1 MTETCGEAPVVAQ
14 QVDAGRTVELRRVE
28 EIWRAADGAPLAILR
43 MSPASGRIRPA
54 PAILVHGLRG
64 ARVNWTTSRRSFQA
78 FLVEAGYD
86 VRCPELRGSGA
97 SRAAGSP
104 PPRAASE
111 LLDLDLLPL
120 VEDAARQAGHRA
132 VLIGHSLGGILACL
146 AAAAR
151 PDLVEAVVTL
161 GSPLTVGAGQ
171 PLVRLGARL
180 WVAFASS
187 QPFRGVAEAPAT
199 GQALLTT
206 RRLMDRLSLPPRVRS
221 AFPGSME
228 PEIQAEFE
236 AANRLEPAFP
246 ALLRD
251 LSRLALGLSF
261 EGAPEL
267 LGELGSVRAPVLC
280 VAGDRDELAPR
291 EATRGLFDALGSA
304 RKRWLEAGDDEGHFG
319 HTDLI
324 LGRRAPA
331 FVWAPVADWLD
342 EVGLREA

>member
-1 MTETCGEAPVVAQ
+1 VDAVAEAFGDANVVAQ
-14 QVDAGRTVELRRVE
+14 EIDSGRAVAVRCSE
-28 EIWRAADGAPLAILR
+28 ETWRAGDGAPLVVLR
-43 MSPASGRIRPA
+43 MSPAARRARPA
-54 PAILVHGLRG
+54 PVVLVHGLRG

-78 FLVEAGYD
+78 FLVEAGFD

-104 PPRAASE
+104 PPRAAAE

-120 VEDAARQAGHRA
+120 VYEAACGAGHRV
-132 VLIGHSLGGILACL
+132 VLIGHSLGGILSCL

-151 PDLVEAVVTL
+151 PDLVEAVVAI

-171 PLVRLGARL
+171 PLVRLGARA

-187 QPFRGVAEAPAT
+187 RPFRGVAESPAM
-199 GQALLTT
+199 GRALMAS

-221 AFPGSME
+221 AYPGSME
-228 PEIQAEFE
+228 PEVQAEFE
-236 AANRLEPAFP
+236 AANRLEPGFP

-261 EGAPEL
+261 EGAPDL
-267 LGELGSVRAPVLC
+267 LGELARVQTPVLC

-291 EATRGLFDALGSA
+291 EATLALFEALGSPG
-304 RKRWLEAGDDEGHFG
+304 KRWLEAGDDEGHLG

-331 FVWAPVADWLD
+331 LVWAPIAAWLD
-342 EVGLREA
+342 EAGL